1 VRDQHGSES
10 SQKEKKMKYLLVTTI
25 EMSRGPKETSHGPFT
40 SRMAVESAAIAAIAT
55 ARFDRVT
62 IETVEV
68 EKDKEDKD

>member
-1 VRDQHGSES
+1 
-10 SQKEKKMKYLLVTTI
+10 MKYLLVTTI

-40 SRMAVESAAIAAIAT
+40 SRTAVESAAIAAIAT

-62 IETVEV
+62 IVETVEV